1 MKSVSNKN
9 PADKK
14 MLTPLHWA
22 AERGHLDIFQL
33 IFEAVENKNPRDIF
47 GNTPF
52 HLAALKNH
60 SEKCN
65 SEILFFTFA
74 NSMDINP
81 ANARGFTPLHFA
93 ACMGHVDICK
103 LTLQL
108 KSINPFAVFSY
119 KFENLKW
126 EKNT

>member
-1 MKSVSNKN
+1 
-9 PADKK
+9 

-65 SEILFFTFA
+65 SETLFFTFA

-103 LTLQL
+103 LILENTPD
-108 KSINPFAVFSY
+108 KNPISITGMTPKDLATKNNHAEVFEL
-119 KFENLKW
+119 FQQ
-126 EKNT
+126 